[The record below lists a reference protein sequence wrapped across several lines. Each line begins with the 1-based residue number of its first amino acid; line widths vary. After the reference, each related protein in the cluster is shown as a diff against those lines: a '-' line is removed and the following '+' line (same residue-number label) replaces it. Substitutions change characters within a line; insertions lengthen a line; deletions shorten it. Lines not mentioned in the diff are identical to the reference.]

1 MNLAAYLARIGFA
14 GTPQPD
20 AATLVALHH
29 AHLEAIP
36 YEALDVQLGAALT
49 IDPGA
54 AFDKLVT
61 RQRGGWCYEMNGV
74 FAAAL
79 DAIGFKVS
87 RLSGAVMRETAG
99 DVQIG
104 NHLVLIVDLDRPW
117 LADVGFGDGL
127 VEPVPLVAGPIRQ
140 SVFEFRLEELGDGW
154 WRFHNHPEGGA
165 RSFDFNRAVTD
176 EALRA
181 ERCAFLQV
189 SPASLFVQNAVAQ
202 IHGDGAMAMLVNRTL
217 KRVSA
222 AGVTREDIPDAASY
236 VRVLRDVFGLDL
248 PETAT
253 LWPRITARHEAILA
267 AMREQQQQQ

>member
-1 MNLAAYLARIGFA
+1 MDLSAYLARISFA

-20 AATLVALHH
+20 AATLFALHR

-54 AFDKLVT
+54 AFDKIVT
-61 RQRGGWCYEMNGV
+61 RGRGGWCYEMNGV
-74 FAAAL
+74 FGAAL
-79 DAIGFKVS
+79 EAIGFKIS
-87 RLSGAVMRETAG
+87 RLSGAVRRDAMG

-104 NHLVLIVDLDRPW
+104 SHLVLVVDLDRPW

-140 SVFEFRLEELGDGW
+140 SVFDFRLEDLGDGW
-154 WRFHNHPEGGA
+154 WRFHNHAEGGA

-181 ERCAFLQV
+181 ARCAFLQT
-189 SPASLFVQNAVAQ
+189 SPDSVFVQNAVAQ
-202 IHGDGAMAMLVNRTL
+202 IHGGGAMAMLVNRTL

-222 AGVTREDIPDAASY
+222 AGVTREYVADAASY
-236 VRVLRDVFGLDL
+236 VRVLRETFAIDL
-248 PETAT
+248 PEAAT
-253 LWPRITARHEAILA
+253 LWPRIVARHDAIQA
-267 AMREQQQQQ
+267 AARQQQQQ